1 MFVKFLGVFIIAGIY
16 SALSLF
22 VENLIRKL
30 FHVKERKMDK
40 KCEQF
45 LCVRYK
51 DCAFSHHCSA
61 IMCLFRYDKACDNCI
76 YRISCGM
83 QRKRT
88 DSLNR
93 TFANSTADYS
103 QEVTV

>member
-1 MFVKFLGVFIIAGIY
+1 MFEKLLGVFIIAGIY
-16 SALSLF
+16 SALSLS
-22 VENLIRKL
+22 VENLIKI
-30 FHVKERKMDK
+30 FHIKVYKMDK

-61 IMCLFRYDKACDNCI
+61 IMCLFRYDKACENCI
-76 YRISCGM
+76 YRTSCGM
-83 QRKRT
+83 RRKRT

-93 TFANSTADYS
+93 TFANSTANYS

>member
-1 MFVKFLGVFIIAGIY
+1 MVYNDYFI
-16 SALSLF
+16 
-22 VENLIRKL
+22 VE
-30 FHVKERKMDK
+30 VGAKMDK
-40 KCEQF
+40 KCKQF

-76 YRISCGM
+76 YRLSCGM
-83 QRKRT
+83 WRKRT
-88 DSLNR
+88 DSLNC
-93 TFANSTADYS
+93 TFANSTANYS